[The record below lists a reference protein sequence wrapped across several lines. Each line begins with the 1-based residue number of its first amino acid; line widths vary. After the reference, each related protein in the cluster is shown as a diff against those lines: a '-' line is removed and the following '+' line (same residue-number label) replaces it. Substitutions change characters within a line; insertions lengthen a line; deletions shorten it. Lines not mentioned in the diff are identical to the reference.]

1 MFSSLLKKQM
11 MRAGFLLLVSSFL
24 LPFSAKAAPIEKV
37 DVSLSAVGGD
47 LPPAVEKRV
56 ISSISSIGNRVLV
69 GKEES
74 LFSLN
79 SSAYNKVLADIINR
93 VVIGYVVSDLTV
105 SYGRDTALH
114 VTLQPVGQIIRH
126 VDTEI
131 DYGGLTLEAARY
143 VAEDT
148 ADVPALMDNLL
159 IGLPVDSVGWAE
171 SVSQSAG
178 RDLLSQLLPEF
189 QANFEVESGENTKV
203 KIYLIP
209 QGKIVRSSRLTFE
222 KTTIPRLLMLRAAEE
237 TETALSALRG
247 LPVDFVTR
255 HSEKISSD
263 MNDILKKDSFIEKYG
278 IATDTSLISGETAE
292 LRVNALTDHW
302 VIRTEV
308 WLDAGRDGDKNTAVE
323 GMLGHYIGKHSTVFG
338 EARFYPGPMDWNV
351 YGGFSHQF
359 GSFMDLGYKY
369 DFVDNAN
376 HIFGNV
382 PIGNKFSLRYDR
394 DFKKRENEFGFS
406 YKIHNY
412 ITLEYVYN
420 DEDGK
425 WLRLIANL

>member
-24 LPFSAKAAPIEKV
+24 LPFSAEAAPIEKV

-131 DYGGLTLEAARY
+131 DYGGLTPEAARY
-143 VAEDT
+143 VAADT

-178 RDLLSQLLPEF
+178 RDLLSQILPEF

-263 MNDILKKDSFIEKYG
+263 MNDILKKDSFIQKYG
-278 IATDTSLISGETAE
+278 IATDTTLVSGETAE

-323 GMLGHYIGKHSTVFG
+323 GMLGHYIGRHSTVFG

-369 DFVDNAN
+369 DFADNAN

-382 PIGNKFSLRYDR
+382 PIGNKFSLCYDR

>member
-24 LPFSAKAAPIEKV
+24 LPFSAKAAPIERV

-131 DYGGLTLEAARY
+131 DYGGLTPEAARY

-323 GMLGHYIGKHSTVFG
+323 GMLGHYIGKRSTVFG

-406 YKIHNY
+406 CKIHNY

>member
-11 MRAGFLLLVSSFL
+11 MRAGSLLLVSSFL
-24 LPFSAKAAPIEKV
+24 LPFSAEAAPIEKV

-105 SYGRDTALH
+105 SYGRNTALH

-131 DYGGLTLEAARY
+131 DYGGLTPEAARY
-143 VAEDT
+143 VAADT

-178 RDLLSQLLPEF
+178 RDLLSQILPEF

-255 HSEKISSD
+255 HSGQISSD
-263 MNDILKKDSFIEKYG
+263 MNDILKKDSFIQKYG
-278 IATDTSLISGETAE
+278 IATDTTLVSGETAE

-323 GMLGHYIGKHSTVFG
+323 GMLGHYIGRHSTVFG

-382 PIGNKFSLRYDR
+382 PIGNKFSLRYNR

>member
-79 SSAYNKVLADIINR
+79 SIAYNKVLADIINR

-131 DYGGLTLEAARY
+131 DYGGLTPEAARY
-143 VAEDT
+143 VAADT

-178 RDLLSQLLPEF
+178 RDLLSQILPEF

-237 TETALSALRG
+237 TETALSAIRG

-255 HSEKISSD
+255 HSGKISSD

-278 IATDTSLISGETAE
+278 IATDTTLVSGETAE

-323 GMLGHYIGKHSTVFG
+323 GMLGHYIGRHSTVFG

>member
-24 LPFSAKAAPIEKV
+24 LPFSAEAAPIEKV

-56 ISSISSIGNRVLV
+56 VSSIFSIGNRVLV

-131 DYGGLTLEAARY
+131 DYGGLTPEAARY
-143 VAEDT
+143 VAADT

-178 RDLLSQLLPEF
+178 RDLLSQILPEF

-255 HSEKISSD
+255 HSGQISSD
-263 MNDILKKDSFIEKYG
+263 MNDILKKDSFIQKYG
-278 IATDTSLISGETAE
+278 IATDTTLVSGETAE

-323 GMLGHYIGKHSTVFG
+323 GMLGHYIGRHSTVFG

>member
-11 MRAGFLLLVSSFL
+11 MRAGSLLLVSSFL
-24 LPFSAKAAPIEKV
+24 LPFSAEAAPIEKV

-105 SYGRDTALH
+105 SYGRNTALH

-131 DYGGLTLEAARY
+131 DYGGLTPEAARY
-143 VAEDT
+143 VAADT

-178 RDLLSQLLPEF
+178 RDLLSQILPEF

-255 HSEKISSD
+255 HSGQISSD
-263 MNDILKKDSFIEKYG
+263 MNDILKKDSFIQKYG
-278 IATDTSLISGETAE
+278 IATDTTLVSGETAE

-323 GMLGHYIGKHSTVFG
+323 GMLGHYIGRHSTVFG

>member
-24 LPFSAKAAPIEKV
+24 LPFSAEAAPIEKV

-131 DYGGLTLEAARY
+131 DYGGLTPEAARY
-143 VAEDT
+143 VAADT

-178 RDLLSQLLPEF
+178 RDLLSQILPEF

-263 MNDILKKDSFIEKYG
+263 MNDILKKDSFIQKYG
-278 IATDTSLISGETAE
+278 IATDTTLVSGETAE

-302 VIRTEV
+302 VIRMEV

-323 GMLGHYIGKHSTVFG
+323 GMLGHYIGRHSTVFG

>member
-24 LPFSAKAAPIEKV
+24 FPFSAKAAPIEKV

-93 VVIGYVVSDLTV
+93 VVIGYVVSDLSV

-131 DYGGLTLEAARY
+131 DYGGLTPEAARY

-178 RDLLSQLLPEF
+178 RDLLSQILPEF

-278 IATDTSLISGETAE
+278 IATDTTLVSGETAE

-323 GMLGHYIGKHSTVFG
+323 GMLGHYIGRHSTVFG

-351 YGGFSHQF
+351 YGGFSYQF

-369 DFVDNAN
+369 DFVDNTN

-394 DFKKRENEFGFS
+394 NFKKRENEFGFS

>member
-11 MRAGFLLLVSSFL
+11 MRAGSLLLVSSFL
-24 LPFSAKAAPIEKV
+24 LPFSAEAAPIEKV

-105 SYGRDTALH
+105 SYGRNTALH

-131 DYGGLTLEAARY
+131 DYGGLTPEAARY
-143 VAEDT
+143 VAADT

-178 RDLLSQLLPEF
+178 RDLLSQILPEF

-255 HSEKISSD
+255 HSGQISSD
-263 MNDILKKDSFIEKYG
+263 MNDILKKDSFIQKYG
-278 IATDTSLISGETAE
+278 IATDTTLFSGETAE

-323 GMLGHYIGKHSTVFG
+323 GMLGHYIGRHSTVFG

>member
-11 MRAGFLLLVSSFL
+11 MRAGSLLLVSSFL
-24 LPFSAKAAPIEKV
+24 LPFSAEAAPIEKV

-131 DYGGLTLEAARY
+131 DYGGLTPEAARY
-143 VAEDT
+143 VAADT

-178 RDLLSQLLPEF
+178 RDLLSQILPEF

-237 TETALSALRG
+237 TETALSALHG

-278 IATDTSLISGETAE
+278 IATDTTLVSGETAE

-323 GMLGHYIGKHSTVFG
+323 GMLGHYIGRHSTVFG

>member
-131 DYGGLTLEAARY
+131 DYGGLTPEAARY
-143 VAEDT
+143 VAADT

-178 RDLLSQLLPEF
+178 RDLLSQILPEF
-189 QANFEVESGENTKV
+189 QANFEVESGENAKV

-255 HSEKISSD
+255 HSGKISSD

-278 IATDTSLISGETAE
+278 IATDTTLISGETAE

-323 GMLGHYIGKHSTVFG
+323 GMLGHYIGRHSTVFG

>member
-56 ISSISSIGNRVLV
+56 VSSISSIGNRVLV

-131 DYGGLTLEAARY
+131 DYGGLTPEAARY
-143 VAEDT
+143 VAADT

-209 QGKIVRSSRLTFE
+209 QGKIVRSSRLSFE

-255 HSEKISSD
+255 HSGKISSD
-263 MNDILKKDSFIEKYG
+263 MNDILKRDSFIEKYG
-278 IATDTSLISGETAE
+278 IATDTTLISGETAE

-323 GMLGHYIGKHSTVFG
+323 GMLGHYIGRHSTVFG

>member
-131 DYGGLTLEAARY
+131 DYGGLTPEAARY
-143 VAEDT
+143 VAADT

-178 RDLLSQLLPEF
+178 RDLLSQILPEF

-255 HSEKISSD
+255 HSGKISSD

-278 IATDTSLISGETAE
+278 IATDTTLVSGETAE
-292 LRVNALTDHW
+292 LRVDALTDHW

-323 GMLGHYIGKHSTVFG
+323 GMLGHYIGRHSTVFG

>member
-24 LPFSAKAAPIEKV
+24 LPFSAKAAPIERV

-56 ISSISSIGNRVLV
+56 ISSIFSIGNRVLV

-131 DYGGLTLEAARY
+131 DYGGLTPEAARY
-143 VAEDT
+143 VAADT

-178 RDLLSQLLPEF
+178 RDLLSQILPEF

-263 MNDILKKDSFIEKYG
+263 MNDILKKDSFIQKYG
-278 IATDTSLISGETAE
+278 IATDTTLVSGETAE

-323 GMLGHYIGKHSTVFG
+323 GMLGHYIGRHSTVFG

>member
-24 LPFSAKAAPIEKV
+24 LFFSAEAAPIEKV

-131 DYGGLTLEAARY
+131 DYGGLTPEAARY
-143 VAEDT
+143 VAADT

-178 RDLLSQLLPEF
+178 RDLLSQILPEF

-278 IATDTSLISGETAE
+278 IATDTTLASGETAE

-323 GMLGHYIGKHSTVFG
+323 GMLGHYIGRHSTVFG

>member
-1 MFSSLLKKQM
+1 MFSSFLKKQM

-24 LPFSAKAAPIEKV
+24 LPFSAEAAPIEKV

-131 DYGGLTLEAARY
+131 DYGGLTPEAARY
-143 VAEDT
+143 VAADT

-178 RDLLSQLLPEF
+178 RDLLSQILPEF
-189 QANFEVESGENTKV
+189 QANFEVVSGENTKV

-255 HSEKISSD
+255 HSGKISSD
-263 MNDILKKDSFIEKYG
+263 MNDILKKDSFIQKYG
-278 IATDTSLISGETAE
+278 IATDTTLISGETAE

-323 GMLGHYIGKHSTVFG
+323 GMLGHYIGRHSTVFG

>member
-24 LPFSAKAAPIEKV
+24 LPFSAKAAPIERV

-93 VVIGYVVSDLTV
+93 VVIGYVVSDITV

-131 DYGGLTLEAARY
+131 DYGGLTPEAARY
-143 VAEDT
+143 VAADT

-255 HSEKISSD
+255 HSERISSD

>member
-131 DYGGLTLEAARY
+131 DYGGLTPEAARY

-323 GMLGHYIGKHSTVFG
+323 GMLGHYIGKRSTVFG

>member
-11 MRAGFLLLVSSFL
+11 MRAGSLLLVSSFL
-24 LPFSAKAAPIEKV
+24 LPFSAEAAPIEKV
-37 DVSLSAVGGD
+37 NVSLSAVGGD

-131 DYGGLTLEAARY
+131 DYGGLTPEAARY

-178 RDLLSQLLPEF
+178 RDLLSQILPEF

-255 HSEKISSD
+255 HSGQISSD
-263 MNDILKKDSFIEKYG
+263 MNDILKKDSFIQKYG
-278 IATDTSLISGETAE
+278 IATDTTLVSGETAE

-323 GMLGHYIGKHSTVFG
+323 GMLGHYIGRHSTVFG

-351 YGGFSHQF
+351 CGGFSHQF

-394 DFKKRENEFGFS
+394 DFKKRENELGFS

>member
-11 MRAGFLLLVSSFL
+11 MRAGSLLLVSSFL
-24 LPFSAKAAPIEKV
+24 LPFSAEAAPIEKV

-131 DYGGLTLEAARY
+131 DYGGLTPEAARY
-143 VAEDT
+143 VAADT

-178 RDLLSQLLPEF
+178 RDLLSQILPEF

-222 KTTIPRLLMLRAAEE
+222 KTTISRLLMLRAAEE

-255 HSEKISSD
+255 HSGKISSD

-323 GMLGHYIGKHSTVFG
+323 GMLGHYIGRHSTVFG

>member
-24 LPFSAKAAPIEKV
+24 LPFSATAAPIERV

-93 VVIGYVVSDLTV
+93 VVIGYVVSDITV

-131 DYGGLTLEAARY
+131 DYGGLTPEAARY

-178 RDLLSQLLPEF
+178 RDLLSQILPEF

-222 KTTIPRLLMLRAAEE
+222 KTTIPRLLMLWAAEE

-255 HSEKISSD
+255 HSGKISSD

-278 IATDTSLISGETAE
+278 IATDTTLVSGETAE

-323 GMLGHYIGKHSTVFG
+323 GMLGHYIGRHSTVFG

>member
-24 LPFSAKAAPIEKV
+24 LPFSAEAAPIEKV

-93 VVIGYVVSDLTV
+93 VVIGYVVLDLTV

-131 DYGGLTLEAARY
+131 DYGGLTPEAARY
-143 VAEDT
+143 VAADT

-178 RDLLSQLLPEF
+178 RDLLSQILPEF

-263 MNDILKKDSFIEKYG
+263 MNDILKKDSFIQKYG
-278 IATDTSLISGETAE
+278 IATDTTLVSGETAE

-323 GMLGHYIGKHSTVFG
+323 GMLGHYIGRHSTVFG

-369 DFVDNAN
+369 DFADNAN

-382 PIGNKFSLRYDR
+382 PIGNKFSLCYDR

>member
-11 MRAGFLLLVSSFL
+11 MRAGSLLLVSSFL
-24 LPFSAKAAPIEKV
+24 LPFSAEAAPIEKV

-56 ISSISSIGNRVLV
+56 VSSISSIGNRVLV

-131 DYGGLTLEAARY
+131 DYGGLTPEAARY
-143 VAEDT
+143 VAADT

-178 RDLLSQLLPEF
+178 RDLLSQILPEF

-263 MNDILKKDSFIEKYG
+263 MNDILKKDSFIQKYG

-302 VIRTEV
+302 VIRMEV

>member
-24 LPFSAKAAPIEKV
+24 LPFSAEAAPIEKV

-131 DYGGLTLEAARY
+131 DYGGLTPEAARY
-143 VAEDT
+143 VAADT

-178 RDLLSQLLPEF
+178 RDLLSQILPEF

-255 HSEKISSD
+255 HSGKISSD

-278 IATDTSLISGETAE
+278 IATDTTLISGETAE

-323 GMLGHYIGKHSTVFG
+323 GMLGHYIGRHSTVFG

-382 PIGNKFSLRYDR
+382 PIGNKFSLRYER

>member
-11 MRAGFLLLVSSFL
+11 MRAGSLLLVSSFL
-24 LPFSAKAAPIEKV
+24 LSFSAEAAPIEKV

-93 VVIGYVVSDLTV
+93 VVIGYVVSYLTV

-131 DYGGLTLEAARY
+131 DYGGLTPEAARY
-143 VAEDT
+143 VAADT

-178 RDLLSQLLPEF
+178 RDLLSQILPEF

-255 HSEKISSD
+255 HSGKISSD
-263 MNDILKKDSFIEKYG
+263 MNDILKKDSFIQKYG
-278 IATDTSLISGETAE
+278 IATDTTLVSGETAE

-323 GMLGHYIGKHSTVFG
+323 GMLGHYIGRHSTVFG

-369 DFVDNAN
+369 DFADNAN

-382 PIGNKFSLRYDR
+382 PIGNKFSLCYDR

>member
-93 VVIGYVVSDLTV
+93 VVIGYVVSDLSV

-131 DYGGLTLEAARY
+131 DYGGLTPEAARY
-143 VAEDT
+143 VAADT

-178 RDLLSQLLPEF
+178 RDLLSSILPEF

-255 HSEKISSD
+255 HSGQISSD
-263 MNDILKKDSFIEKYG
+263 MNDILKKDSFIQKYG
-278 IATDTSLISGETAE
+278 IATDTTLVSGETAE

-323 GMLGHYIGKHSTVFG
+323 GLLGHYIGRHSTVFG

>member
-11 MRAGFLLLVSSFL
+11 MRAGSLLLVSSFL
-24 LPFSAKAAPIEKV
+24 LPFSAEAAPIEKV

-56 ISSISSIGNRVLV
+56 VSSISSIGNRVLV

-131 DYGGLTLEAARY
+131 DYGGLTPEAARY
-143 VAEDT
+143 VAADT

-178 RDLLSQLLPEF
+178 RDLLSQILPEF

-278 IATDTSLISGETAE
+278 IATDTTLVSGETAE

-376 HIFGNV
+376 YIFGNV